1 MRPLLFMRSGLL
13 IFTAVL
19 LLTSCKQNNNP
30 SSQDKDDIVLASYKD
45 QKLYQQDAF
54 DALGTG
60 LIDADTA
67 LLLSGYTDRWLKDRI
82 IINAAS
88 SKLNNLQ

>member
-1 MRPLLFMRSGLL
+1 MRTSCDLCSSCAQASL

-30 SSQDKDDIVLASYKD
+30 SSQDKDDIVLAQLQGS
-45 QKLYQQDAF
+45 KLYQQDAF

-67 LLLSGYTDRWLKDRI
+67 LFLSGYIPIL
-82 IINAAS
+82 A
-88 SKLNNLQ
+88 QG